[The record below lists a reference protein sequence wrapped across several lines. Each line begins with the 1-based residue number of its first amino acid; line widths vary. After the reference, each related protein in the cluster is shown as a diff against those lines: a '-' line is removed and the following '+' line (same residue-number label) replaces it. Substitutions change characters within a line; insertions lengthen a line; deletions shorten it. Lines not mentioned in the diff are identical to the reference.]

1 MPNFFEYSKT
11 FLGGVIGHVSASAV
25 GDNIQVRDLFVREKY
40 RNKGIE
46 SELLNKVLS
55 YAAKRKAKKIVVY
68 CGAEPF
74 SPDGQIPLEQE
85 MAFYQENGFHYVRD
99 IYATPVMEKCLHED

>member
-1 MPNFFEYSKT
+1 MRKFFEYSKT
-11 FLGGVIGHVSASAV
+11 FLGSVIGHVSASAV
-25 GDNIQVRDLFVREKY
+25 GGNVQIRDLFVREKF
-40 RNKGIE
+40 RNMGIE
-46 SELLNKVLS
+46 SVLLNKVLA
-55 YAAKRKAKKIVVY
+55 YATKQKAKKIIAY